1 MPFNRKELTNL
12 YKKESDPNVKE
23 RLLLVLKVK
32 VDDRIPA
39 RVARELH
46 RSRTWASDWL
56 ARYSKEGIEGLKNKP
71 KSGRPP
77 KLSQEIVLKI
87 RRKLIES
94 KQGWSTKQIQDMII
108 RESGG
113 GVKYH
118 YIYIYRLLHKWG
130 FKLKVSRRI
139 RFNTA
144 SREERGALI
153 LLYERYGLKEI
164 QGQ

>member
-1 MPFNRKELTNL
+1 M
-12 YKKESDPNVKE
+12 
-23 RLLLVLKVK
+23 
-32 VDDRIPA
+32 
-39 RVARELH
+39 
-46 RSRTWASDWL
+46 
-56 ARYSKEGIEGLKNKP
+56 KNKP

-87 RRKLIES
+87 RRKLTES

-130 FKLKVSRRI
+130 FKLKVPRRI
-139 RFNTA
+139 HINTA
-144 SREERGALI
+144 SKEER
-153 LLYERYGLKEI
+153 RKRSI
-164 QGQ
+164 QKRAQKINTR

>member
-32 VDDRIPA
+32 VDDRIHA

-46 RSRTWASDWL
+46 RSRTWTSDWL

-77 KLSQEIVLKI
+77 KLSREIVLRI

-113 GVKYH
+113 GVKP
-118 YIYIYRLLHKWG
+118 LH
-130 FKLKVSRRI
+130 LHLQTI
-139 RFNTA
+139 T
-144 SREERGALI
+144 
-153 LLYERYGLKEI
+153 
-164 QGQ
+164 

>member
-32 VDDRIPA
+32 VDDTIPA

-87 RRKLIES
+87 RRKLTES
-94 KQGWSTKQIQDMII
+94 KQ
-108 RESGG
+108 
-113 GVKYH
+113 
-118 YIYIYRLLHKWG
+118 
-130 FKLKVSRRI
+130 
-139 RFNTA
+139 
-144 SREERGALI
+144 
-153 LLYERYGLKEI
+153 
-164 QGQ
+164 

>member
-71 KSGRPP
+71 KSSRPP
-77 KLSQEIVLKI
+77 KLSREIVLRI

-130 FKLKVSRRI
+130 FKLKVPRKI
-139 RFNTA
+139 HINTA
-144 SREERGALI
+144 SKEERGAFKK
-153 LLYERYGLKEI
+153 ERRKY
-164 QGQ
+164 

>member
-32 VDDRIPA
+32 VDDTIPA

-87 RRKLIES
+87 RRKLTES

-108 RESGG
+108 RESDG

-130 FKLKVSRRI
+130 FKLKVPRRI
-139 RFNTA
+139 HINTA
-144 SREERGALI
+144 SKKERGAFK
-153 LLYERYGLKEI
+153 KEHRKY
-164 QGQ
+164 

>member
-32 VDDRIPA
+32 VDNTIPA

-46 RSRTWASDWL
+46 RSRTWAFDWL

-77 KLSQEIVLKI
+77 KLSQ
-87 RRKLIES
+87 
-94 KQGWSTKQIQDMII
+94 
-108 RESGG
+108 
-113 GVKYH
+113 
-118 YIYIYRLLHKWG
+118 
-130 FKLKVSRRI
+130 
-139 RFNTA
+139 
-144 SREERGALI
+144 
-153 LLYERYGLKEI
+153 
-164 QGQ
+164 